1 MLVSAFGREG
11 HFKRRASRFLPYFPS
26 YIGVL
31 YMVSILERFQ
41 GESKLQVKNCRKF
54 VILRVIV
61 MKGPQIWF
69 VITRVHCTL
78 VHFTEKIYTEFV
90 RQNPRDQEV

>member
-1 MLVSAFGREG
+1 
-11 HFKRRASRFLPYFPS
+11 
-26 YIGVL
+26 
-31 YMVSILERFQ
+31 MVSILERFQ

-78 VHFTEKIYTEFV
+78 VHFTEKIYTEPKGPGSLVLYTWKFV
-90 RQNPRDQEV
+90 TSGVRYTGMPLYMQGYSDVVHK